1 MNCIKKAFGILELI
15 QEQKETNQ
23 LLKEVIHWQKH
34 NIDNDCEPHSRK
46 IKSYYLRELYKQ
58 TK

>member
-1 MNCIKKAFGILELI
+1 MNWIKKVLGVTELI
-15 QEQKETNQ
+15 EEQKQTNK

-46 IKSYYLRELYKQ
+46 IKSYYLR
-58 TK
+58 

>member
-1 MNCIKKAFGILELI
+1 MNWIKKAFGVTELI
-15 QEQKETNQ
+15 EKQKETNE

-46 IKSYYLRELYKQ
+46 IKSYYLR
-58 TK
+58 